1 MTATAAHTIH
11 PTSPGRF
18 TQVLRSLPHW
28 AAAVPGWASGL
39 RAGLQLP
46 ASPPRGV
53 AVTVCGLGDTAGTW
67 SRLHQALLDDGLAVA
82 PMVWNPV
89 GASMDALAERVTATA
104 RQAMAEAGT
113 DRLHLVG
120 HSIGGVIAR
129 WAVQRGGLHGA
140 AETVTTLASPHRS
153 APLARLARRWMPLA
167 AELEHAG
174 RTTDAAERDAA
185 GARWTAVVVHNDW
198 VVPAGRQSLVALPG
212 ATNIHIAGTDHVG
225 VLDHDR
231 TLATVLAA
239 TAPLPAAAAA

>member
-1 MTATAAHTIH
+1 MTATATHAVHA
-11 PTSPGRF
+11 TSPGRF

-28 AAAVPGWASGL
+28 AAAAPGWPGGL
-39 RAGLQLP
+39 RVGLQLP
-46 ASPPRGV
+46 AGPPRGV

-67 SRLHQALLDDGLAVA
+67 ARLHQALLDDGLAVA

-89 GASMDALAERVTATA
+89 GASISDLAARVTATA

-120 HSIGGVIAR
+120 HSFGGVLVR

-140 AETVTTLASPHRS
+140 AETVVTLASPHRS
-153 APLARLARRWMPLA
+153 APLARLTQRWLPLA

-174 RTTDAAERDAA
+174 RAADAAERDAA
-185 GARWTAVVVHNDW
+185 GARWTALVVDGDW
-198 VVPAGRQSLVALPG
+198 LVPAGRQALVAVPG
-212 ATNIHIAGTDHVG
+212 AVNIHVSGTDHVG

-231 TLATVLAA
+231 TLAAVLTA
-239 TAPLPAAAAA
+239 TAPLPAYGV